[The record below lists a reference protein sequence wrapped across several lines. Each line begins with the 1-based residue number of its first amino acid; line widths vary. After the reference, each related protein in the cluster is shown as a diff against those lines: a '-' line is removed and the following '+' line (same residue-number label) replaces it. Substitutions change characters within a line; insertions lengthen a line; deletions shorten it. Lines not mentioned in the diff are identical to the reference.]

1 MFLAI
6 TLLVVFLIFSLLM
19 YLNKLP
25 ALLALPLMAV
35 LIAIFAGI
43 PARDILNIVL
53 ADGSTRLSVAMITVL
68 FGAMLGS
75 YIAGR
80 VYDVIKGRR

>member
-1 MFLAI
+1 MERTTKDKEERKDRERGL
-6 TLLVVFLIFSLLM
+6 SRR
-19 YLNKLP
+19 
-25 ALLALPLMAV
+25 AV
-35 LIAIFAGI
+35 
-43 PARDILNIVL
+43 
-53 ADGSTRLSVAMITVL
+53 VL